1 MDEVQTVSLAGGVK
15 EVTVI
20 PHGRN
25 TRRPSTVTVQQY
37 HLSLIIHNS
46 LVFFFFLQGRVVNIS
61 FCRSLDPDVTALA
74 VETCMSTFAFYH
86 KFWHTYMLIFAGT
99 NTVLLLLIL
108 FRKKLPMRDMNRRYF
123 YVWLNVI
130 TYCMATGNTLQCYCS
145 YNHIFSVLQEQSI
158 LTFYK
163 RSLPFSKIGHYC
175 VGVGDRH
182 SDYSVYY
189 VVQVVPYSVL
199 CSVLYV

>member
-99 NTVLLLLIL
+99 NTILLSLIL

-145 YNHIFSVLQEQSI
+145 II
-158 LTFYK
+158 
-163 RSLPFSKIGHYC
+163 I
-175 VGVGDRH
+175 
-182 SDYSVYY
+182 YSVYY
-189 VVQVVPYSVL
+189 RDKAFLLSIKEAYPFLKSVIT
-199 CSVLYV
+199 V

>member
-1 MDEVQTVSLAGGVK
+1 MLWRLA
-15 EVTVI
+15 
-20 PHGRN
+20 
-25 TRRPSTVTVQQY
+25 
-37 HLSLIIHNS
+37 
-46 LVFFFFLQGRVVNIS
+46 
-61 FCRSLDPDVTALA
+61 CRL
-74 VETCMSTFAFYH
+74 FAFYH

-99 NTVLLLLIL
+99 NTVLLSLIL

-145 YNHIFSVLQEQSI
+145 YNHIFSVLQGQSI

-163 RSLPFSKIGHYC
+163 RSLPFSEIGHYC

-189 VVQVVPYSVL
+189 VVPVVPYSVL
-199 CSVLYV
+199 CSVFIYMFNHLFKNLGMKKKTCCCETAC

>member
-99 NTVLLLLIL
+99 NTILLSLIL

-123 YVWLNVI
+123 MYDSMLLHTAWLLVI
-130 TYCMATGNTLQCYCS
+130 PYSA
-145 YNHIFSVLQEQSI
+145 IVAI
-158 LTFYK
+158 
-163 RSLPFSKIGHYC
+163 II
-175 VGVGDRH
+175 
-182 SDYSVYY
+182 YSVYY
-189 VVQVVPYSVL
+189 RNKAFLLSIKEAYPFLKSVIT
-199 CSVLYV
+199 V

>member
-37 HLSLIIHNS
+37 YLSLIIHNS

-61 FCRSLDPDVTALA
+61 FCRSLDPDVTVLA

-99 NTVLLLLIL
+99 NTILLSLIL

-130 TYCMATGNTLQCYCS
+130 TYCMAILVIPYS
-145 YNHIFSVLQEQSI
+145 AIVAIIIYSVYYRNKALI

-163 RSLPFSKIGHYC
+163 RSLPFSEIGH
-175 VGVGDRH
+175 
-182 SDYSVYY
+182 
-189 VVQVVPYSVL
+189 
-199 CSVLYV
+199 

>member
-37 HLSLIIHNS
+37 HLNLIIHNS

-86 KFWHTYMLIFAGT
+86 KFWHTYMLIFAST
-99 NTVLLLLIL
+99 NTILLSLIL

-145 YNHIFSVLQEQSI
+145 YNHIFSVLQGQSI

-163 RSLPFSKIGHYC
+163 RSLPFSEIGHYC

-189 VVQVVPYSVL
+189 VVPVVPYSVL